1 MLRDMCA
8 LFLERKEF
16 FLKLL
21 WEHLEIS
28 MISILIAIVLGGL
41 VGILISEYQQSAKP
55 AMGVINFL
63 YTIPSISMLGF
74 LIPFSGVGNM
84 TAVIALTI
92 YALLPMVRNTH
103 TGITNVDAA
112 ILEAAKGMGSTRMQ
126 ILFKIKLPLAM
137 PVIMSGIR
145 NMVTMTI
152 ALAGIASFIGA
163 GGLGVA
169 IYRGITT
176 NNVEM
181 TMVGSLLIALLALL
195 MDFILGFIEKRMK
208 KRTAKAK
215 RTNHILAAIALLA
228 CLGIIVGSVFAGR
241 EKDTLKIATKPM
253 TEQYILGEMLD
264 IMIEQDTNMKVE
276 VTQGVGG
283 GTSNIQ
289 PGMEK
294 GEFDLYPEYTGTG
307 WNMVLK
313 KDGLY
318 NEDLFKD
325 MQKEYKEKL
334 DKYQSKL
341 SILQYEMYKKGIP
354 SVFGFEGWDAG
365 GKGGAIRRLTAAL
378 DPLGYSV
385 NPVAAP
391 NVVEK
396 SFNYLWRF
404 WTRFPKQGEIAIFD
418 RTWYGRVMVERI
430 EGFCTKQEW
439 QRAYKEIND
448 MEHDLASA
456 GAIVLK
462 FWMQID
468 KDEQERR
475 FRARQENP
483 DKQWKIT
490 DEDWRNREKWDQYEE
505 AVNEMLIR
513 TSTPDAPWIV
523 VEGNCKYYARIKVLQ
538 TVVDAIEARLKEEKK
553 KR

>member
-334 DKYQSKL
+334 DMQWDGMYGFNNTYGLAVRRKVAEQYELKTYSDLKDVASQLVFGAEYDFFEREDGYDALCKAYGLEFKSTMDMDIGLKYQALNQGKIDVMVIFTTDGQLSVSDAVVLEDDQHFYPSYLCGNVVRSQVLKKHPELKDVLKKL
-341 SILQYEMYKKGIP
+341 SGTISDQDMAQMNYAVESEGKEPRAVAEKFLQ
-354 SVFGFEGWDAG
+354 DAG
-365 GKGGAIRRLTAAL
+365 L
-378 DPLGYSV
+378 
-385 NPVAAP
+385 
-391 NVVEK
+391 
-396 SFNYLWRF
+396 
-404 WTRFPKQGEIAIFD
+404 
-418 RTWYGRVMVERI
+418 
-430 EGFCTKQEW
+430 
-439 QRAYKEIND
+439 
-448 MEHDLASA
+448 
-456 GAIVLK
+456 LK
-462 FWMQID
+462 
-468 KDEQERR
+468 
-475 FRARQENP
+475 
-483 DKQWKIT
+483 
-490 DEDWRNREKWDQYEE
+490 
-505 AVNEMLIR
+505 
-513 TSTPDAPWIV
+513 
-523 VEGNCKYYARIKVLQ
+523 
-538 TVVDAIEARLKEEKK
+538 
-553 KR
+553 